1 MISYQRGH
9 NLNKYLRVLS
19 FLQYVTFL
27 CRCLLLIFFPVE
39 IGTVL
44 WNHFMMHTLELPRF
58 VNDPIALIY
67 TEWSCLYI
75 AFTRL
80 LKHLIDKHRGITILA
95 PPEHYSIDDDMV
107 TQCTSCWSWCE
118 WLNAMLRF
126 HIFIFLYI
134 IIFLIL
140 FYANISSDK
149 DFNDLI

>member
-80 LKHLIDKHRGITILA
+80 LKHIKLKASWYHHFSSAWALQHWWRHGDSMYILLIMMWMAECNAKISHLHFFIYYYFF
-95 PPEHYSIDDDMV
+95 YSFLCKYLKW
-107 TQCTSCWSWCE
+107 Q
-118 WLNAMLRF
+118 RF
-126 HIFIFLYI
+126 
-134 IIFLIL
+134 
-140 FYANISSDK
+140 
-149 DFNDLI
+149 

>member
-1 MISYQRGH
+1 MTWIGIINKMISYQRGH

-80 LKHLIDKHRGITILA
+80 LKHLIDKHKIK
-95 PPEHYSIDDDMV
+95 SIVVSPFQLRLSTTALM
-107 TQCTSCWSWCE
+107 TTW
-118 WLNAMLRF
+118 WLNVHLVDHDVNGWMQC
-126 HIFIFLYI
+126 
-134 IIFLIL
+134 
-140 FYANISSDK
+140 
-149 DFNDLI
+149 